1 MVQLKFSGMTEPP
14 DNNILFDNGDC
25 DGEQS
30 PLLYKNIEQWYALG
44 GTGTQIMKLLSAC
57 EAGAEL
63 LYPDSKYDITY
74 PLRRAIY
81 CMPTFCEA
89 VQSCIEGNPNITN
102 IIINL
107 GGGKGEEGKEGVLPP
122 VPEINPVTG
131 ETCDLDALF
140 AYSTQV
146 VDWVNDT
153 ITDIFER
160 IEAATNSLELL
171 NETLEM
177 IPGLGWLAAPL
188 DVANVLQEQLAENY
202 AAEFTSALRDELRC
216 GLFCRLKQTCI
227 VDWRTLYEY
236 FGEVAGQQILEID
249 VEDIGEYFTTGVF
262 SGSEIVYGSYWLV
275 LGMLSFAG
283 DVLGTNYDK
292 FSKISASFLND
303 SDPDWNLLCG
313 CVSPEREPS
322 LAVDACFNSVEAGTL
337 ITNVGTNRWRVYTTS
352 RAPLDIALAIED
364 KYHRVFNISN
374 VTFSSGYSA
383 YGCKL
388 ADGTCRIRLELPTA
402 QPITGFIYTWPINQP
417 QQWCEFDMT
426 PI

>member
-1 MVQLKFSGMTEPP
+1 MEEPLDDNTQIEDGTCSGDIVPSLIKDVEA
-14 DNNILFDNGDC
+14 
-25 DGEQS
+25 
-30 PLLYKNIEQWYALG
+30 WYVLG

-63 LYPDSKYDITY
+63 LYPNEKFNITF
-74 PLRRAIY
+74 PLRRALY

-89 VQSCIEGNPNITN
+89 VQACIESNPNIIN

-107 GGGKGEEGKEGVLPP
+107 GGGKGEAGKEGVLPP

-177 IPGLGWLAAPL
+177 IPGFGWLAAPL

-202 AAEFTSALRDELRC
+202 AAEFTSAIRDELRC

-236 FGEVAGQQILEID
+236 FGEIAGQQVLEID
-249 VEDIGEYFTTGVF
+249 VEDIGEYFTTGIF

-303 SDPDWNLLCG
+303 EDPDWELICD
-313 CVSPEREPS
+313 CVSPEREPA
-322 LAVDACFNSVEAGTL
+322 LATNACFLESQAGTL
-337 ITNVGTNRWRVYTTS
+337 ITNVGVNRWRVYTTQ
-352 RAPLDIALAIED
+352 RPGLDIAAAIKD
-364 KYHRVFNISN
+364 KYGRVFNISN
-374 VTFSSGYSA
+374 VTFSSSYAA
-383 YGCKL
+383 YGCVL
-388 ADGTCRIRLELPTA
+388 ANGDCRIRLELPTA
-402 QPITGFIYTWPINQP
+402 QPILSFIYTWAENKP
-417 QQWCEFDMT
+417 QQWIEFDMT
-426 PI
+426 PA